1 MSEDNLELQVNTLV
15 AGQAGAAG
23 QEKEV
28 EAKKYMLNM
37 RNQLKKKF
45 IDKIEEEVLKQPE
58 LEELTDHNIVIS
70 FNKEELKKMI
80 AEKIVERVI
89 EKIKL

>member
-1 MSEDNLELQVNTLV
+1 MSEDNLELKVNTS
-15 AGQAGAAG
+15 QAG